1 MIMLK
6 RKRFLKLFL
15 LLILVTQIFVP
26 SKKVMGATNSEK
38 NIPLDA
44 IMYANEHYKEVDMG
58 YDDLK
63 LGSPFVMYEI
73 GESVQDEIYYFPLID
88 SNDNIVFVM
97 NVIGTTKGWCASFSD
112 EWVDELQKLDVLASD
127 ANIFKFGDILYT
139 RNNISVN
146 SSSEDTSNSQL
157 KNILS
162 FSTDKRFVKVDTEHI
177 SITDENIK
185 DKYTPSINVVSNDSK
200 QCVLYNKKGQG
211 NYGLCWAASVAT
223 ICNYLNG
230 SNITAKNVADEMNI
244 GYEEGAWLYDAQRAL
259 NAYGVVYNNY
269 NDSTSYP
276 CHGLR

>member
-1 MIMLK
+1 
-6 RKRFLKLFL
+6 
-15 LLILVTQIFVP
+15 
-26 SKKVMGATNSEK
+26 
-38 NIPLDA
+38 
-44 IMYANEHYKEVDMG
+44 
-58 YDDLK
+58 
-63 LGSPFVMYEI
+63 
-73 GESVQDEIYYFPLID
+73 
-88 SNDNIVFVM
+88 M